1 MTCTSLQI
9 SIFLNNCKQST
20 RFVLH
25 IVTVGNFRLELSETL
40 TEVVTSKANI
50 STKFRLIEN
59 IVINN
64 PRNVRIAQN
73 IFEVGFL
80 DATY

>member
-1 MTCTSLQI
+1 
-9 SIFLNNCKQST
+9 
-20 RFVLH
+20 VLH